1 MLNSSGTH
9 LLIGSRVRNQRKHL
23 YSEGK
28 PSCTTADRIR
38 ELEIVEFVWDPLADS
53 WSVRFRELCEFK
65 AQFGPCLLQFGYSS
79 DPKLGRWVANQRH
92 DNKLYSEGKQRHI
105 TPQRMRELESVE
117 GLAVGLDSA
126 FSLDPAFGWTVTFG
140 PSATLGPTVCH
151 TP

>member
-1 MLNSSGTH
+1 MGFN
-9 LLIGSRVRNQRKHL
+9 LLTQFGHCLLLPFRYSRV
-23 YSEGK
+23 
-28 PSCTTADRIR
+28 
-38 ELEIVEFVWDPLADS
+38 
-53 WSVRFRELCEFK
+53 
-65 AQFGPCLLQFGYSS
+65 
-79 DPKLGRWVANQRH
+79 GRYVANQRH
-92 DNKLYSEGKQRHI
+92 DNKLYSEGKQSHI